1 MLEVLKEKRALKDH
15 KIERVVFNA
24 ITKQAVTEAMK
35 HPRQID
41 GALVDAYMARR
52 ALDYLV
58 GFTLSP
64 VLWRKLP
71 GARSAGR
78 VQSVALRLVCDRE
91 LEIEKFVPREY
102 WSLVATLTTPRGD
115 AFEARL
121 IGADGKK
128 IQRLDIGTGAEAE
141 DLKKA
146 IESAN
151 FSVSTV
157 EAKPARRNP
166 NAPFTTST
174 LQQEASRKM
183 GFAPAH
189 TMRIAQRLYEGID
202 IGGETTGLITYMR
215 TDGVQIDPSAITQAR
230 KVIGEDYGNAYVPEA
245 PRQYQTKAKNAQEAH
260 EAIRP
265 TDLSRRPAE
274 MRRRLDTDQA
284 RLYELIW
291 TRTIASQMESAE
303 LERTTVDIAAK
314 AGSRVLELR
323 ATGQVMK
330 FDGFLALY
338 QEGKDDDGD
347 DEDSRRLP
355 AMSEGEALKRQD
367 LAVTQHFTEP
377 PPRFSEASLVK
388 RMEELGIGRPSTYA
402 SILQVLKDRGYV
414 KLEKKRLHGEDKGRV
429 VVAFLENFFAKY
441 VEFDF
446 TAALEEQLDRIS
458 NNEISWQEV
467 LKDFWVGFIGA
478 VNEIKDLRVTQV
490 LDTLDDMLGPH
501 IYPARA
507 DGGDV
512 RQCPTCG
519 TGKLNLK
526 AGKFG
531 AFVGCTNYPEC
542 RYTRPLAADSE
553 ASADRL
559 LGKDPETDRD
569 VVVKAGRFGPY
580 IQLGEPKDY
589 AEGEKPKR
597 AGIPKNTS
605 PSDIEL
611 DMALKLLSLP
621 REIGRHP
628 ETGEPITA
636 GLGRF
641 GPFVKHEKTYASLEA
656 GDEVFDIGLNRAV
669 TLIAEKILKGP
680 SGRRF
685 GADPGKA
692 AGRSPD
698 ARRGRGQER
707 PLRRLCHLGRRQR
720 HDPERQDPGHDH
732 AGRGH
737 RADRRARRQGRRQ
750 AEARCRRRPR
760 RKRLRPNAKADA
772 TAAKPA
778 KKRREESRG
787 QRRQSVAKARAPV
800 TASAKT
806 SAGQTRACGQGA
818 GEKERRQGPRVSGE
832 AARQGFS
839 GPGRHR
845 RLRPRASRRDRHPRD
860 RAGIRPQERRPRRA
874 EAHSAR
880 ARRRGRDR
888 KARQEDPRARF
899 VARDRDGRHQRP
911 RRRRR
916 VDGDADR
923 MGRGRKR
930 RAAKDPH
937 PCAPPRAAGHL
948 SRRRR
953 PRAAADRKARRRRRR
968 GLSRPRHQGGRSR
981 QNPRARHLPRP
992 RPTAAGG

>member
-1 MLEVLKEKRALKDH
+1 MKIVVVESPAKAKTINKYLGPGYEVLASFGHVRDLPAKDGSVDPDHDFKMLWEVDDKSQKRLNDIARAVKGADGLILATDPDREGEAISWHVLEVLKEKNALK
-15 KIERVVFNA
+15 KQTVERVVFNA
-24 ITKQAVTEAMK
+24 ITKQAVSDAMK
-35 HPRQID
+35 NPRQID
-41 GALVDAYMARR
+41 GALVDAYLARR

-91 LEIEKFVPREY
+91 QEIEKFIPREY
-102 WSLVATLTTPRGD
+102 WSLVTTLATPRGES
-115 AFEARL
+115 FEARL
-121 IGADGKK
+121 VGADGKK

-141 DLKKA
+141 DFKQA
-146 IESAN
+146 IEAAK
-151 FSVSTV
+151 FEVTTV

-166 NAPFTTST
+166 QAPFTTST
-174 LQQEASRKM
+174 LQQEASRKL

-215 TDGVQIDPSAITQAR
+215 TDGVQIDGSAITQAR
-230 KVIGEDYGNAYVPEA
+230 KVIGEDYGKDYVPDA

-274 MRRRLDTDQA
+274 MRRRLDSDQA

-291 TRTIASQMESAE
+291 KRTIASQMESAE

-314 AGSRVLELR
+314 AGARMLDLR
-323 ATGQVMK
+323 ASGQVIK

-355 AMSEGEALKRQD
+355 AMSAGEALKRRD

-429 VVAFLENFFAKY
+429 VVAFLENFFARY
-441 VEFDF
+441 VEYDF
-446 TAALEEQLDRIS
+446 TAALEEQLDRVS
-458 NNEISWQEV
+458 NNEISWQQV
-467 LKDFWVGFIGA
+467 LKEFWVGFSGA
-478 VNEIKDLRVTQV
+478 VNDIKDIRVSEV
-490 LDTLDDMLGPH
+490 LDALDDMLGPH

-531 AFVGCTNYPEC
+531 AFVGCSNYPEC

-553 ASADRL
+553 ASADRV
-559 LGKDPETDRD
+559 LGKDPATDLD
-569 VVVKAGRFGPY
+569 VTVKAGRFGPY
-580 IQLGEPKDY
+580 IQLGEQKDY
-589 AEGEKPKR
+589 AEGEKPRR
-597 AGIPKNTS
+597 AGIPKNMS
-605 PSDIEL
+605 PGDMEL
-611 DMALKLLSLP
+611 ELALKLLSLP
-621 REIGRHP
+621 REIGKHP

-636 GLGRF
+636 GIGRF
-641 GPFVKHEKTYASLEA
+641 GPFVRHEKTYASLEA

-669 TLIAEKILKGP
+669 TLIAEKIAKGP

-685 GADPGKA
+685 GADPGKPLGEHPGLGGVAVKNGRYGAYVTAGGVNATIPSDKTPETITLAEAIALIDERA
-692 AGRSPD
+692 AKGGGKPKRGAKKKAAPKKTAAKAADPD
-698 ARRGRGQER
+698 A
-707 PLRRLCHLGRRQR
+707 P
-720 HDPERQDPGHDH
+720 
-732 AGRGH
+732 
-737 RADRRARRQGRRQ
+737 
-750 AEARCRRRPR
+750 
-760 RKRLRPNAKADA
+760 
-772 TAAKPA
+772 KPA
-778 KKRREESRG
+778 KKAAAKKAAAKPKSEAVS
-787 QRRQSVAKARAPV
+787 KARAPV
-800 TASAKT
+800 AAAAKT
-806 SAGQTRACGQGA
+806 SAAKPPTAPKTPAKKSA
-818 GEKERRQGPRVSGE
+818 G
-832 AARQGFS
+832 
-839 GPGRHR
+839 
-845 RLRPRASRRDRHPRD
+845 
-860 RAGIRPQERRPRRA
+860 
-874 EAHSAR
+874 
-880 ARRRGRDR
+880 
-888 KARQEDPRARF
+888 KAR
-899 VARDRDGRHQRP
+899 G
-911 RRRRR
+911 
-916 VDGDADR
+916 
-923 MGRGRKR
+923 
-930 RAAKDPH
+930 
-937 PCAPPRAAGHL
+937 
-948 SRRRR
+948 
-953 PRAAADRKARRRRRR
+953 
-968 GLSRPRHQGGRSR
+968 
-981 QNPRARHLPRP
+981 
-992 RPTAAGG
+992 